1 MRTIILAG
9 GLGTRLSEETG
20 TRPKPMVTIGGKPM
34 LWHIMSIYAAY
45 GHRDFCLALG
55 YKAEIVKEYLLN
67 LVYFDADFTVGTSSG
82 EVTFIGA
89 RPSED
94 WSITAL
100 DTGEQTQT
108 GGRILRAASVFDDDV
123 FMVTYG
129 DGVASVDIGALLEFH
144 RSHGRM
150 VTVTAVHPPARFGR
164 LELDG
169 DSVVRFGEKPQA
181 EGGWI
186 NGGFFVVNRAAL
198 DYIDGDAA
206 IWEREPLERLAEAGE
221 LRAFFHEGFWQ
232 PMDTL
237 RERSILEEL
246 WSSGDAPWKVWGR

>member
-206 IWEREPLERLAEAGE
+206 IWELSLI
-221 LRAFFHEGFWQ
+221 H
-232 PMDTL
+232 
-237 RERSILEEL
+237 I
-246 WSSGDAPWKVWGR
+246 

>member
-1 MRTIILAG
+1 M
-9 GLGTRLSEETG
+9 
-20 TRPKPMVTIGGKPM
+20 
-34 LWHIMSIYAAY
+34 
-45 GHRDFCLALG
+45 
-55 YKAEIVKEYLLN
+55 
-67 LVYFDADFTVGTSSG
+67 
-82 EVTFIGA
+82 
-89 RPSED
+89 
-94 WSITAL
+94 
-100 DTGEQTQT
+100 
-108 GGRILRAASVFDDDV
+108 
-123 FMVTYG
+123 
-129 DGVASVDIGALLEFH
+129 
-144 RSHGRM
+144 
-150 VTVTAVHPPARFGR
+150 
-164 LELDG
+164 
-169 DSVVRFGEKPQA
+169 VRFGEKLQV

>member
-34 LWHIMSIYAAY
+34 LWHIMSIYAAH
-45 GHRDFCLALG
+45 GHRDFVLALG
-55 YKAEIVKEYLLN
+55 YRAEIVKEYLLN
-67 LVYFDADFTVGTSSG
+67 LRYFDSDFTVSTSSHDVTLIGDRRTNDWNVTAANTGG
-82 EVTFIGA
+82 E
-89 RPSED
+89 
-94 WSITAL
+94 
-100 DTGEQTQT
+100 TQT
-108 GGRILRAASVFDDDV
+108 GGRILRAAATFDDDV

-129 DGVASVDIGALLEFH
+129 DGVANVDIGALVEFH
-144 RSHGRM
+144 RAHGRLA
-150 VTVTAVHPPARFGR
+150 TVTAVHPPARFGR

-186 NGGFFVVNRAAL
+186 NGGFFVLNRSAL
-198 DYIDGDAA
+198 DYIDGDESV
-206 IWEREPLERLAEAGE
+206 WERGPLERLAADGE
-221 LRAFFHEGFWQ
+221 LHAFFHSGFWQ

-237 RERSILEEL
+237 RERMILEDL
-246 WSSGDAPWKVWGR
+246 WRTGAAPWKVW